1 MLDKEGSRRCW
12 FKISPADVNIKNAAR
27 KDGEPVLIGDKIK
40 LESVTFGVTLQQA
53 LFPSEGIRGD
63 EIYEV
68 ELKPL
73 KFTTFSINLYDQ
85 PEALV
90 NALRHNMPIR
100 LFHTVT
106 GYMYAKMKL
115 FNYLQ
120 TLNRFDSV
128 VRCKSDV
135 NTLVTHCY
143 SSIWVIEDVVK
154 KVKVE
159 NSSLESE
166 ILWSKPFRLRLFGT
180 KLYLSLYS
188 LRSTKEVASEETE
201 LQNVDKKDDA
211 NPAKPTE
218 NFALK
223 LTDAKEDPFTLFIFV
238 NAKDKVNQTE
248 NKENYSAEVTVG
260 SVARIQSVNGKYWLH
275 TNPESPIGITESFEV
290 SFHQH
295 TFEAL
300 ILTVC
305 QGQCDTSIFQQRR
318 VPRRRNSDS
327 TTH

>member
-1 MLDKEGSRRCW
+1 MRS
-12 FKISPADVNIKNAAR
+12 
-27 KDGEPVLIGDKIK
+27 DGEPVLIGDKIK
-40 LESVTFGVTLQQA
+40 LESVTFGVSLQQA
-53 LFPSEGIRGD
+53 LYPSEGIRGD

-115 FNYLQ
+115 YNYLQ
-120 TLNRFDSV
+120 SLNRFDSV
-128 VRCKSDV
+128 VRSKSDV

-143 SSIWVIEDVVK
+143 SSIWVIEDVMK
-154 KVKVE
+154 KVKAE
-159 NSSLESE
+159 NSSLEPE
-166 ILWSKPFRLRLFGT
+166 ILWAKPFRLRLFGT

-188 LRSTKEVASEETE
+188 VKTVTKEMFVHEAEI
-201 LQNVDKKDDA
+201 QNVDKKDEA
-211 NPAKPTE
+211 TATKPTE

-223 LTDAKEDPFTLFIFV
+223 LTDSKEDPFTLFIFV

-248 NKENYSAEVTVG
+248 VKENYSAEVTVG
-260 SVARIQSVNGKYWLH
+260 SVARIQSVTGKYWLH

-290 SFHQH
+290 NI
-295 TFEAL
+295 AP
-300 ILTVC
+300 I
-305 QGQCDTSIFQQRR
+305 I
-318 VPRRRNSDS
+318 
-327 TTH
+327 

>member
-1 MLDKEGSRRCW
+1 VAEQTLGDLRLMLDKEGSRRCW
-12 FKISPADVNIKNAAR
+12 FKISPADVNIKNATR

-40 LESVTFGVTLQQA
+40 LESVTFGVVLQQA
-53 LFPSEGIRGD
+53 LYPSEGIRGD

-115 FNYLQ
+115 FTYLQ
-120 TLNRFDSV
+120 ALNRFDSV

-154 KVKVE
+154 KVKAE
-159 NSSLESE
+159 NSTLESE

-188 LRSTKEVASEETE
+188 LRITKETTSNDTD
-201 LQNVDKKDDA
+201 LQNVEKKDDA
-211 NPAKPTE
+211 NAARPTE

-238 NAKDKVNQTE
+238 NAKDKVNQMNE

-290 SFHQH
+290 NIAISR
-295 TFEAL
+295 
-300 ILTVC
+300 
-305 QGQCDTSIFQQRR
+305 SSR
-318 VPRRRNSDS
+318 S
-327 TTH
+327 